1 MKNIKLRKAVILLSI
16 FFSFCSRI
24 SFADTHEKIEQIINH
39 RCFHYAWRTATN
51 SSSAK
56 PYFVSLSRD
65 LSDPKI
71 TVNLAYKINSNCFES
86 NSSIRLKIIDFK
98 KSSISEKNILNLIF
112 SNQEINIKEI
122 NLKDISIEIGIGKCI
137 KIELNSSQDYNYNLF
152 IYII

>member
-1 MKNIKLRKAVILLSI
+1 MKNTKLRKAVILLSI

-56 PYFVSLSRD
+56 PYFVSLSHD
-65 LSDPKI
+65 SNT

>member
-24 SFADTHEKIEQIINH
+24 SFADTHEEIEQIINH

-56 PYFVSLSRD
+56 PYFVSLSHNS
-65 LSDPKI
+65 SDPKI
-71 TVNLAYKINSNCFES
+71 TVNLAYKINSNCFKS
-86 NSSIRLKIIDFK
+86 DSSIKLKIIDFK

-112 SNQEINIKEI
+112 SDKEI
-122 NLKDISIEIGIGKCI
+122 NLKDGSIEIGKYI
-137 KIELNSSQDYNYNLF
+137 KIGLNSNQDCNYNYNLF

>member
-39 RCFHYAWRTATN
+39 RCFHYAWRTSTS

-56 PYFVSLSRD
+56 PYFVSLSHD
-65 LSDPKI
+65 SSDPKI
-71 TVNLAYKINSNCFES
+71 TVNLAYKTNSNCFKSDS
-86 NSSIRLKIIDFK
+86 NIKLKIIDFE

-112 SNQEINIKEI
+112 SDQKI
-122 NLKDISIEIGIGKCI
+122 NLNDISIEIGKCI
-137 KIELNSSQDYNYNLF
+137 KIELNSNQDYNYNLF
-152 IYII
+152 IYINKT